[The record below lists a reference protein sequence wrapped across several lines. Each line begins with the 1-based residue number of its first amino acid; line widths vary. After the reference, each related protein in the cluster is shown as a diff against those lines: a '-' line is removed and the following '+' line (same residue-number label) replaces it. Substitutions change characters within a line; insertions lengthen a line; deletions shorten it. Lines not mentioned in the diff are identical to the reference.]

1 MDSLIHV
8 LVFTCFALMSSE
20 GFLIIHV
27 QKQQCLSEKKGV
39 IMEKCSMTSPNQQW
53 QWMADDRLLHVKSGQ
68 CLSISTR
75 SALSSRSIIV
85 DCSQAVRWT
94 CHEEDGLLKVANSS
108 LFLTKQGQK
117 VMAKQS
123 KKYLHTW
130 MQLEAR
136 EMGKPVYVNL
146 CSKQDLQ
153 DADTSVRSTTATS
166 SPLSTITPR
175 PESLPESS
183 TEVFI
188 SNVTEHV
195 SKKLI
200 ENLYFDLKSAV
211 TEKPWIPTTTPQYPS
226 TTEEAALGEAAGCS
240 ANLTEQRVA
249 GQGAWLRWRARGAA
263 CNFSLSGHSED
274 GLPAACLPARSS
286 DGSYG
291 CSLQGLE
298 AGTWYHLR
306 IQPLAGGEHTAVSLQ
321 TGRARGRGWR

>member
-1 MDSLIHV
+1 MFLWDFPLP
-8 LVFTCFALMSSE
+8 E

-146 CSKQDLQ
+146 CSKQ
-153 DADTSVRSTTATS
+153 
-166 SPLSTITPR
+166 
-175 PESLPESS
+175 
-183 TEVFI
+183 
-188 SNVTEHV
+188 
-195 SKKLI
+195 
-200 ENLYFDLKSAV
+200 
-211 TEKPWIPTTTPQYPS
+211 
-226 TTEEAALGEAAGCS
+226 GELC
-240 ANLTEQRVA
+240 
-249 GQGAWLRWRARGAA
+249 
-263 CNFSLSGHSED
+263 
-274 GLPAACLPARSS
+274 
-286 DGSYG
+286 
-291 CSLQGLE
+291 LQGSILE
-298 AGTWYHLR
+298 VLVAKM
-306 IQPLAGGEHTAVSLQ
+306 SLLY
-321 TGRARGRGWR
+321 